1 MQVLII
7 LLIGLAINAESTNST
22 LYFRYDTT
30 MNYTISPEFTPI
42 IDAIETHLVGKKETI
57 ALSIA
62 TFFAGGH
69 LLLEDI
75 PGVGK
80 TTLAKHL
87 SQVMGLN
94 FGRIQFTSDML
105 PSDILGVNYYN
116 QKEGAFVFKKGPI
129 FSSFLLADEINRSMP
144 KTQSALLQA
153 MEEGVVTIDAVP
165 YTLDKPFF
173 VIGTQN
179 PHEEVGTFPLPNSQ
193 LDRFMC
199 SFGIGY
205 PDQISEREILKGETN
220 HTSNETKA
228 MLTQDQIENY
238 IKQASNITL
247 SDALLDFLQEIIAFT
262 RESGKFEYGL
272 STRGALALTAMVKS
286 WAMLQGRTYVTP
298 DDLQM
303 VTPFVCAHRL
313 VFKEGITTLKRI
325 DVEIFTH
332 VHSDT

>member
-1 MQVLII
+1 
-7 LLIGLAINAESTNST
+7 
-22 LYFRYDTT
+22 
-30 MNYTISPEFTPI
+30 MNYNISSEFTPI
-42 IDAIETHLVGKKETI
+42 IDTIETHLVGKRETI
-57 ALSIA
+57 ALSLA

-87 SQVMGLN
+87 SQALGLD

-116 QKEGAFVFKKGPI
+116 QKEGNFIFKKGPI

-153 MEEGVVTIDAVP
+153 MEEGIVTIDTTP
-165 YTLDKPFF
+165 YILPKPFF

-205 PDQISEREILKGETN
+205 PDKTSERAILKGETKHLNRSLDPIFTPQEINN
-220 HTSNETKA
+220 HMQKA
-228 MLTQDQIENY
+228 SEVL
-238 IKQASNITL
+238 L
-247 SDALLDFLQEIIAFT
+247 SDTLLDFLQNIIAFT
-262 RESGKFEYGL
+262 RESGLFEYGL

-286 WAMLQGRTYVTP
+286 WAMLQGRTYATA
-298 DDLQM
+298 DDVQM
-303 VTPFVCAHRL
+303 VTGIVCRHRL
-313 VFKEGITTLKRI
+313 RFKEGNTTKLRI
-325 DVEIFTH
+325 EHEIFTH
-332 VHSDT
+332 IHSDT